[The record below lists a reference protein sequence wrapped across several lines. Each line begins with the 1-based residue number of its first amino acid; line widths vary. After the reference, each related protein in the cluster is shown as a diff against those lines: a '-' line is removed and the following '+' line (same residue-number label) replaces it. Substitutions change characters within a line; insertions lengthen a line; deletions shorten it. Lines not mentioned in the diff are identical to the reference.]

1 MIPGLGRSPGGGHDS
16 LFQCSCLGNPKDR
29 GAWRAAV
36 HGVTKSRTRLKHLS
50 MRMRTH
56 THAHMH
62 SATYVFCCSDG
73 SSLDRWGLLHLAPV
87 STWILLF
94 LLLPPARSSSFV
106 VVSHRL
112 LASGH
117 QEAFQ
122 TLSVSCPSHRLL
134 RPSSSPGGGGLRDR
148 GLDAEGAHRPGEPL
162 LVPSQKREHGDTCV
176 HQFLNRYRSGNVL
189 CGPV

>member
-1 MIPGLGRSPGGGHDS
+1 MDFAGGACAEEPACQYRRHKRCGLIPGLGRSPGGGHDS

-50 MRMRTH
+50 MRVRTH

-94 LLLPPARSSSFV
+94 LLLPPA
-106 VVSHRL
+106 
-112 LASGH
+112 
-117 QEAFQ
+117 
-122 TLSVSCPSHRLL
+122 SCPLLFLCRRLTP
-134 RPSSSPGGGGLRDR
+134 PSCFWAPGG
-148 GLDAEGAHRPGEPL
+148 
-162 LVPSQKREHGDTCV
+162 VPDSVC
-176 HQFLNRYRSGNVL
+176 FL
-189 CGPV
+189 P